1 MCVSLSILY
10 YINTSNSLGKTKT
23 LESTIQGYSFHMRHI
38 KCPCSPAELILTLI
52 YKKPVNETI
61 LKYSL
66 TDPTSE
72 RNFSSTFRTIKVAD
86 FRYLSK
92 AEVGFNFKSPG

>member
-1 MCVSLSILY
+1 MSVQSRRTYPYFNLY
-10 YINTSNSLGKTKT
+10 NISETS
-23 LESTIQGYSFHMRHI
+23 
-38 KCPCSPAELILTLI
+38 
-52 YKKPVNETI
+52 

-72 RNFSSTFRTIKVAD
+72 GNFSSTFRTIKVAD

-92 AEVGFNFKSPG
+92 AEVGFNLKSPGQGDRDCIPKIKIHALN